1 MKKIMILLAV
11 LLASFAM
18 LSAQSIAEYTF
29 STTTDGTLE
38 DMSGSIDLLAPGTYY
53 DDTASPVASIGFTFA
68 LGASSYTQFSVNSN
82 GQMQLGSTAIGG
94 GAATPGANLARLAP
108 ISGDNAVRATGRM
121 HYKVVGSAPN
131 RRLVVEW
138 LDLRVNYG
146 NATET
151 GTYCRM
157 QAWLY
162 EGSNN
167 IKFVYGTMWNMS
179 TSAQTRSVY
188 VSTSNVAGSLGQVT
202 TITTTPTWTNNAT
215 SLTTTSFPASSAMLN
230 LNSDTEG
237 ARRVFHIN
245 YPVYTTPPN
254 PAVLLSPAQNSWAFA
269 NALLSWQS
277 GGGGASSYDVYF
289 GTSSNPP
296 FVVNQASTSYTPSL
310 NEATTYYW
318 KIVARNEHG
327 AAEASEI
334 RSFRTPSSS
343 QLAES
348 FESTTFP
355 PAGWANP
362 GSWLRGTTYKADGLA
377 AAYKSG
383 STSVSYI
390 LSTPMLSVRE
400 GDTLD
405 FWVAGSSTTTSI
417 MQIVYSPDRV
427 EWIQLGDNITH
438 TSTYAFRPISIDL
451 SSLSGSN
458 VYLGFRT
465 GSGFGTT
472 YIDAVVGPEITPL
485 VPGAPTLTAPADL
498 AVNQNT
504 YPTFTWS
511 APATGGV
518 PTGYNLYLD
527 TVDGRT
533 LYASN
538 VTSPYTLTSPLAFG
552 NTYYWTVEAFN
563 AAGSGDPAPA
573 HSFSVMA
580 DPTIYALPYTDGFE
594 NGNIDGS
601 SYINNWTQA
610 YVTGTKNWTINSANT
625 TYNRPPRTGSF
636 NATLGWSA
644 STWLFRPVQLVGG
657 TSYDVEVWARQDLA
671 DTALANLRIS
681 YGTEGTP
688 AGMVNTIAAQTP
700 LTNGEYQRVFGSFT
714 PATSGIYYIG
724 ILGTLPSSTNWY
736 ISIDDI
742 TVRETPADPSFT
754 YSPTEWAFGEVL
766 VNGTASKLFTM
777 GNNGGGFIDVES
789 VVVDG
794 NFFSLSQAFSP
805 VSLGAGQTSTFTVV
819 YNPTA
824 GGLHN
829 GTVTIS
835 DGRDTYVIELSAS
848 CFDPTITTFPWTE
861 SFGTATTD
869 TFPPAS
875 WSRLAGQYPVASGTN
890 TLWGRGNWLNGA
902 AGNNAAKMNIYGT
915 SRFAWLITPPIAIP
929 ADGFE
934 LKFDLGLTR
943 YNATTAVDPAQ
954 QLDDKLIVVMSDS
967 PNMTNPVILREYN
980 NSGSDFVYNNIPNTG
995 TSVTLPL
1002 NGITGIKYFAFYG
1015 ESTLTGGDNDM
1026 HVDNVTVR
1034 ETPSAPLFGISP
1046 ASKNYGQV
1054 EVGTTASQVFT
1065 ISNSGAGILEL
1076 GSITITEG
1084 GDQFSITVPVAP
1096 EAMNLATGET
1106 ASFTVQYAPT
1116 AVGANNGTI
1125 TINHSGG
1132 TNTVAL
1138 SGEGY
1143 LRPAGSTY
1151 QNPYL
1156 VTLPLVDFAGD
1167 TALYGDDY
1175 ESNWVSPSSNYLNG
1189 NDMVLR
1195 FTLDQPSMISGTL
1208 QATVGTWI
1216 GMIFVNAAPN
1226 PTTPAPVLA
1235 IATSTGSLATLAATE
1250 LPAGT
1255 YSILLSTFPS
1265 PQTFQFV
1272 LNLNAVPIIVTAPT
1286 APVLVSPANE
1296 ATGLPLAGFNLSWT
1310 AGPDGGNPEYYGVY
1324 LSTDEESI
1332 YDDFYFEVSTTSF
1345 NPVTTGNMTFNHSER
1360 WYWTVEAF
1368 NSEGSALQENNF
1380 WFLTQAPPQIITTFP
1395 WNEDFE
1401 AATFPPADW
1410 AIYNN
1415 DANPTSWV
1423 RTVAQNHTPAGTA
1436 SAYHVYDAINDA
1448 EGWMITPAIQLPA
1461 AGDYVLSWWNYNAF
1475 PTYMEYNGVKI
1486 GTSNDPAHSSWTEI
1500 WSANTAAASWS
1511 NTVVPLN
1518 EYLGQ
1523 TVYFAFIYEGYDAD
1537 NWFVDD
1543 VSVFELLIDEI
1554 PPTITHL
1561 PLLNTPTTSA
1571 PYTVAAVIVDDA
1583 TWNNAIASAN
1593 MYYTTDSTTNW
1604 GAAVPMTLTEGVYYA
1619 QIPAQMLGTTVN
1631 YKIEATD
1638 SEGNL
1643 AVTEPFIFSVANP
1656 TWLWYDQGGTTYT
1669 GFAASNYGPT
1679 VVYNNPFFGTGM
1691 PLHLLAADGSSYYGN
1706 HGADLVIYSYDGTT
1720 ISPVY
1725 TQAVTFGAQ
1734 TYEVFDIAAQNVLID
1749 TQYFMVAY
1757 ENVPAGNYILF
1768 DATYDYGTS
1777 FVKIDGALYTLSSS
1791 GSWAIGAYITNGESA
1806 ELDSPVVSLAL
1817 SASNQPMLS
1826 WTAVSGATGYIIEA
1840 SADPYASTWTNLGTV
1855 AGTSFTYTG
1864 TETMKFFRVTAT
1876 DAARSRISSSTV
1888 LNIQTRSI
1896 KADLAPKTPIN
1907 LRK

>member
-29 STTTDGTLE
+29 STTTDGTLD

-53 DDTASPVASIGFTFA
+53 DDTASPVTDIGFTFA
-68 LGASSYTQFSVNSN
+68 LGASAYTQFSVNSN

-94 GAATPGANLARLAP
+94 GASTPGANLARLAP
-108 ISGDNAVRATGRM
+108 ISGDNAIRATGRM

-138 LDLRVNYG
+138 LDLRVNYS
-146 NATET
+146 NAAET
-151 GTYCRM
+151 GTYSRM

-179 TSAQTRSVY
+179 TSAQSRSVY
-188 VSTSNVAGSLGQVT
+188 VSTSNVVGSLGQVT

-215 SLTTTSFPASSAMLN
+215 SLTATSFPASSAMLN
-230 LNSDTEG
+230 LSSDTEG

-254 PAVLLSPAQNSWAFA
+254 PAVLLSPTQNSWALT
-269 NALLSWQS
+269 NAVLSWQS

-327 AAEASEI
+327 AAEATEI
-334 RSFRTPSSS
+334 RSFRTPNSS

-348 FESTTFP
+348 FEATTFP

-362 GSWLRGTTYKADGLA
+362 GTWSRSTTTPIFHGTAQ
-377 AAYKSG
+377 AYKYG
-383 STSVSYI
+383 SSSTKYI
-390 LSTPMLSVRE
+390 LSTPMLTINN
-400 GDTLD
+400 GDELSFASKVSGVTGTIE
-405 FWVAGSSTTTSI
+405 VIYSTDRTNWEVLETIAHTTA
-417 MQIVYSPDRV
+417 
-427 EWIQLGDNITH
+427 NI
-438 TSTYAFRPISIDL
+438 YQNNNVDL
-451 SSLSGSN
+451 SGIEGN
-458 VYLGFRT
+458 YYLGFRN
-465 GSGFGTT
+465 GLQAVSY
-472 YIDAVVGPEITPL
+472 YIDSVFGPEITPL
-485 VPGAPTLTAPADL
+485 VPGAPILSAPADL
-498 AVNQNT
+498 AVNQST
-504 YPTFTWS
+504 YPTFTWT
-511 APATGGV
+511 APATGGI

-527 TVDGRT
+527 TDDGRT

-538 VTSPYTLTSPLAFG
+538 VTSPYTVTSPLAYEA
-552 NTYYWTVEAFN
+552 TYYWTVEAFN
-563 AAGSGDPAPA
+563 SAGSGDPAPA
-573 HSFSVMA
+573 RSFSVMA

-594 NGNIDGS
+594 DGNTNDAI
-601 SYINNWTQA
+601 IVNNWTQA
-610 YVTGTKNWTINSANT
+610 FVTGTKNWTINSTNT
-625 TYNRPPRTGSF
+625 TYNRTPRTGSF
-636 NATLGWSA
+636 NATLAWSA

-657 TSYDVEVWARQDLA
+657 TSYDVEVWARQDHV
-671 DTALANLRIS
+671 DTAFANLQIS
-681 YGTEGTP
+681 YGTEGT
-688 AGMVNTIAAQTP
+688 AVGMVNTIAAQTP
-700 LTNGEYQRVFGSFT
+700 LTNGDYQRVNGSFT

-724 ILGTLPSSTNWY
+724 ILGTLPTSTNWH

-766 VNGTASKLFTM
+766 VNGTASKLFTI

-794 NFFSLSQAFSP
+794 DFFSLSQAFSP
-805 VSLGAGQTSTFTVV
+805 VSLGAGQSSTFTVV

-824 GGLHN
+824 GGLHS

-875 WSRLAGQYPVASGTN
+875 WSRLAGQYPVASGTS
-890 TLWGRGNWLNGA
+890 TFWGRGNWLNGA
-902 AGNNAAKMNIYGT
+902 VGNNAAKMNIYGT

-934 LKFDLGLTR
+934 LKFDLGLTD
-943 YNATTAVDPAQ
+943 YANANVIEDLTS

-980 NSGSDFVYNNIPNTG
+980 NSGSEFVYNNIPNTG

-1002 NGITGIKYFAFYG
+1002 IGITGTKYFAFYG
-1015 ESTLTGGDNDM
+1015 ESTLAGGDNDM

-1034 ETPSAPLFGISP
+1034 ETPAAPIFGITP
-1046 ASKNYGQV
+1046 ASKDFGQV
-1054 EVGTTASQVFT
+1054 ELGTTASQVFT
-1065 ISNSGAGILEL
+1065 ISNSGAGVL
-1076 GSITITEG
+1076 GLSSIVITEG
-1084 GDQFSITVPVAP
+1084 GEHFSITVPVAP

-1106 ASFTVQYAPT
+1106 ATFTVQYAPT
-1116 AVGANNGTI
+1116 AVESNNGTI
-1125 TINHSGG
+1125 NINHDGG
-1132 TNTVAL
+1132 TDTVAL

-1143 LRPAGSTY
+1143 TRPAGSTY
-1151 QNPYL
+1151 ENPYL

-1175 ESNWVSPSSNYLNG
+1175 ESNWVSPSNNYLAG
-1189 NDMVLR
+1189 DDMVLR
-1195 FTLDQPSMISGTL
+1195 FSLDQPSMISGTL

-1216 GMIFVNAAPN
+1216 GMIFVNTAPN

-1235 IATSTGSLATLAATE
+1235 AATSSGSLATLAATE
-1250 LPAGT
+1250 FAAGT
-1255 YSILLSTFPS
+1255 YSILLSTYPS
-1265 PQTFQFV
+1265 PQSFQFV
-1272 LNLNAVPIIVTAPT
+1272 LNLNAVPIIATPPGV
-1286 APVLVSPANE
+1286 VSISYPANE
-1296 ATGLPLAGFNLSWT
+1296 ATGLPIGGFNLSWT
-1310 AGPDGGNPEYYGVY
+1310 PDAAAGSPDYYSVY
-1324 LSTDEESI
+1324 MSMDAESI
-1332 YDDFYFEVSTTSF
+1332 YDDIYIETTETSY
-1345 NPVTTGNMTFNHSER
+1345 NPVAENVLTFNHNER
-1360 WYWTVEAF
+1360 WYWTVEAH
-1368 NSEGSALQENNF
+1368 NTEGSALLETLS
-1380 WFLTQAPPQIITTFP
+1380 WFQIQDVPQVITTFP

-1401 AATFPPADW
+1401 AETFPPADW
-1410 AIYNN
+1410 AIHNN
-1415 DANPTSWV
+1415 DPNPTAWV
-1423 RTVAQNHTPAGTA
+1423 RTIAQNHTPAGTA
-1436 SAYHVYDAINDA
+1436 SAYHAYDGSNDA

-1461 AGDYVLSWWNYNAF
+1461 AGDYVLSWWNFNAF
-1475 PTYMEYNGVKI
+1475 PTYMVYNGVMI
-1486 GTSNDPAHSSWTEI
+1486 GTSSDPAHESWTEI
-1500 WSANTAAASWS
+1500 WSATSVAQAWS
-1511 NTVVPLN
+1511 NAVVPLN
-1518 EYLGQ
+1518 DYLGQ
-1523 TVYFAFIYEGYDAD
+1523 TVHFAFVYEGYDAD
-1537 NWFVDD
+1537 DWFVDD
-1543 VSVFELLIDEI
+1543 VSVYELLIDEI

-1561 PLLNTPTTSA
+1561 PLLNTPTTDA
-1571 PYTVAAVIVDDA
+1571 PYTVAASIVDDS
-1583 TWNNAIASAN
+1583 TWNNAIAGAN
-1593 MYYTTDSTTNW
+1593 MYYTTDGSLNW

-1619 QIPAQMLGTTVN
+1619 QIPAQMLGTAVN
-1631 YKIEATD
+1631 YKIEAED

-1643 AVTEPFIFSVANP
+1643 AVSNTFSFSVANP
-1656 TWLWYDQGGTTYT
+1656 TWVWYDQGGTTYT
-1669 GFAASNYGPT
+1669 GYTAYNFGPT
-1679 VVYNNPFFGTGM
+1679 VVFNNPFFGTGM
-1691 PLHLLAADGSSYYGN
+1691 PLHLLGTDGSSYYGN
-1706 HGADLVIYSYDGTT
+1706 SADLVIYSYDGVDMV
-1720 ISPVY
+1720 PVY
-1725 TQAVTFGAQ
+1725 TQPVTFGVQ
-1734 TYEVFDIAAQNVLID
+1734 TYDTFDISAQNVMID
-1749 TQYFMVAY
+1749 TPYFMVAY
-1757 ENVPAGNYILF
+1757 ENIPMGNYILF
-1768 DATYDYGTS
+1768 DGTYDYGTS
-1777 FVKIDGALYTLSSS
+1777 FVKIDGELFTLSSS
-1791 GSWAIGAYITNGESA
+1791 GSWAIGAFITNGESTD
-1806 ELDSPVVSLAL
+1806 LDSPVLSLAL
-1817 SASNQPMLS
+1817 SASNQPELS
-1826 WTAVSGATGYIIEA
+1826 WIAVTGANGYIVEA

-1864 TETMKFFRVTAT
+1864 TEPMKFFRVTAT
-1876 DAARSRISSSTV
+1876 DAASTRISSSTV
-1888 LNIQTRSI
+1888 MNIQTRSI